1 MSNSLISTNPLDGQ
15 EIGRVEIA
23 SKRVVEDTVE
33 KARKAQQAWRK
44 YTAQQRASIIK
55 DCPILITCST
65 RFNHYPSWFKP
76 YINNSVTTIA

>member
-33 KARKAQQAWRK
+33 K
-44 YTAQQRASIIK
+44 RAK
-55 DCPILITCST
+55 HNRLGVST
-65 RFNHYPSWFKP
+65 PLSKERALSKMPSVLLKVKLK
-76 YINNSVTTIA
+76 S

>member
-1 MSNSLISTNPLDGQ
+1 MSNLLISTNPLDEQ
-15 EIGRVEIA
+15 EVGRVEIA

-55 DCPILITCST
+55 DAFSALES
-65 RFNHYPSWFKP
+65 K
-76 YINNSVTTIA
+76 A